1 MAQIEHGTLSGVLH
15 DVGLDEFADE
25 VAGEHKQVEEG
36 DAREAAPRPYAIEPK
51 GIEARNSAMKMTIEV
66 DCTPEEARRFLG
78 LPDVSVLNE
87 HLVDEMKKRVDAN
100 MAMISPDELVKNWM
114 SFGQGA
120 QEQFRK
126 LMEVGMNAAAPK
138 K

>member
-1 MAQIEHGTLSGVLH
+1 
-15 DVGLDEFADE
+15 
-25 VAGEHKQVEEG
+25 
-36 DAREAAPRPYAIEPK
+36 
-51 GIEARNSAMKMTIEV
+51 MKMSIDV

-78 LPDVSVLNE
+78 LPDVSALND
-87 HLVDEMKKRVDAN
+87 HLVAEMQKRIDAN

-114 SFGQGA
+114 SFGAGA

-126 LMEVGMNAAAPK
+126 LMEVGMSAASQK